1 MLTVQRSRTIAASPE
16 DLWDV
21 LGDPHHLPRWW
32 PRVSRVE
39 AVEQDAFTEVLTGPS
54 GKIVRADFKLLEQV
68 HRQRIVWSQQV
79 ENTPFARVLRSAE
92 TEITLAGDSEGHA
105 TRSLALEGHA
115 AGSLVSEGDATRSMA
130 LEGHAAG
137 GLADGHGEHPT
148 VTEVTIE
155 LRQELQGFSPKAGSG
170 SWIGGLSRFGSP
182 LVRRAARSTI
192 DEALDGLERIVG
204 RAAA

>member
-1 MLTVQRSRTIAASPE
+1 MLVVRRSRTIQASPE

-39 AVEQDAFTEVLTGPS
+39 AVTLTGTGDLDAFTEVLTGPS

-68 HRQRIVWSQQV
+68 DRQRIVWSQQV

-92 TEITLAGDSEGHA
+92 TEITLAGAAQGGA
-105 TRSLALEGHA
+105 ARRLAPG
-115 AGSLVSEGDATRSMA
+115 
-130 LEGHAAG
+130 GHAAG
-137 GLADGHGEHPT
+137 GLADGGHAAGGLADEHGEHPSAI
-148 VTEVTIE
+148 EVTIE
-155 LRQELQGFSPKAGSG
+155 LRQELQGFSPRPGSG

>member
-1 MLTVQRSRTIAASPE
+1 MLTVQRSRAIAASPE

-68 HRQRIVWSQQV
+68 ERQRIVWSQQV

-92 TEITLAGDSEGHA
+92 TEITLADASQ
-105 TRSLALEGHA
+105 GHA
-115 AGSLVSEGDATRSMA
+115 AGSVAER
-130 LEGHAAG
+130 
-137 GLADGHGEHPT
+137 HGEHLT
-148 VTEVTIE
+148 ATEVTIE
-155 LRQELQGFSPKAGSG
+155 LRQELQGFSPRQGSG
-170 SWIGGLSRFGSP
+170 WFGGLSRFGSP

-192 DEALDGLERIVG
+192 DDALDGLERIMG
-204 RAAA
+204 GAAA

>member
-16 DLWDV
+16 DLWEV

-39 AVEQDAFTEVLTGPS
+39 AVTLTGTGEQDAFTEVLAGPS

-68 HRQRIVWSQQV
+68 DRQRIVWSQQV
-79 ENTPFARVLRSAE
+79 DDTPFARVLRSAE
-92 TEITLAGDSEGHA
+92 TEITLADASEGS
-105 TRSLALEGHA
+105 T
-115 AGSLVSEGDATRSMA
+115 AGSVVSQRHVAGSRISR
-130 LEGHAAG
+130 GHVADSLDG
-137 GLADGHGEHPT
+137 GHDEPLPA
-148 VTEVTIE
+148 TEVTIE
-155 LRQELQGFSPKAGSG
+155 LRQELQGFSPRPGSG

-192 DEALDGLERIVG
+192 DEALDGLERIMG
-204 RAAA
+204 GTAA

>member
-1 MLTVQRSRTIAASPE
+1 MLTVRRSRTIEASPE
-16 DLWDV
+16 DLWAV

-39 AVEQDAFTEVLTGPS
+39 AVEQNAFTEVLTGPS

-68 HRQRIVWSQQV
+68 DRQRIVWSQQV

-92 TEITLAGDSEGHA
+92 TEITIAGASSGENATVGLAEGHGQHP
-105 TRSLALEGHA
+105 LAI
-115 AGSLVSEGDATRSMA
+115 
-130 LEGHAAG
+130 
-137 GLADGHGEHPT
+137 
-148 VTEVTIE
+148 EVTIE
-155 LRQELQGFSPKAGSG
+155 LRQELQGFSSRQGSG
-170 SWIGGLSRFGSP
+170 WLGGLSRFGSP

-204 RAAA
+204 GART